1 MTPFEQKIAE
11 LIEALYLRC
20 ESFAESPHWEQEL
33 VSCVHGGLSPPGCGV
48 FAPSGKG
55 WVPAATAGNLQ
66 GLSEK
71 IIAEV
76 AARGQPLY
84 ARPWWLIPLSSS
96 RLLAV
101 HFPPFFQG
109 ENSEYLVSA
118 GRLLQAVFT
127 ATEERLAM
135 ARRASR
141 RQALLEAA
149 KDWIGIRDWD
159 RLFRE
164 ITTTATRILQ
174 CERATLFL
182 WDKRSKTL
190 IGRPALGVPGE
201 ELRIPDDR
209 GVVGQVIRAGKPARA
224 DVFHHPEAIDR
235 SVDIRLGFT
244 TRSVLCVPLVGKKG
258 VLGALEVLNKLS
270 DGFSD
275 EDEVTLTELAGF
287 ASAAVENAQEHQT
300 LLAANMQM
308 ATQAA
313 AEVELVG
320 SSPAI
325 EAIRK
330 LIRRVA
336 DTDLAVLILGEN
348 GTGKEVVARTIHFLS
363 SRKYYPFVPINCAA
377 IPETLA
383 ESELFGHEKGAF
395 TDATHTRPGK
405 FELAGKGTLFLDE
418 IGELTLACQAKLLR
432 VLEDKTFVRVGGS
445 IPLISEAR
453 ILAATNQ
460 DLAGLVRAKRFREDL
475 YYRLNVVT
483 IELPPLRARKEDV
496 PLLARYFLHKFCGPL
511 RRPIPRLTPA
521 AEAALCEYSWPG
533 NVRELRNAMERIAYL
548 VPGDVIDVEDLDFLW
563 VRGNRTAL
571 SEGTSVQGKAP
582 WADISGT
589 LSEATRRFQRRLI
602 ENVLT
607 ESGGN
612 LTEAA
617 RRLGLHRS
625 NLYRKL
631 RQLGLPIPREGTS
644 SCRPPETASE

>member
-1 MTPFEQKIAE
+1 MADFQRKIAE
-11 LIEALYLRC
+11 LIEGLCRKSDLESDPELWERNLISLIERVLSPVVCGIFAGTSRGWIPVAGLGNVRAVPEKLIAEAADRDSPLHEGAWWIIPLGSSRVLAL
-20 ESFAESPHWEQEL
+20 EL
-33 VSCVHGGLSPPGCGV
+33 PPGCQQDHRET
-48 FAPSGKG
+48 P
-55 WVPAATAGNLQ
+55 
-66 GLSEK
+66 E
-71 IIAEV
+71 
-76 AARGQPLY
+76 
-84 ARPWWLIPLSSS
+84 
-96 RLLAV
+96 LL
-101 HFPPFFQG
+101 H
-109 ENSEYLVSA
+109 SA
-118 GRLLQAVFT
+118 GRMLRSVITSIEQQ
-127 ATEERLAM
+127 LAM
-135 ARRASR
+135 TRRASR

-149 KDWIGIRDWD
+149 KDWIGIRDWS

-164 ITTTATRILQ
+164 IATTATQILQ

-201 ELRIPDDR
+201 ELRVPDDR
-209 GVVGQVIRAGKPARA
+209 GVVGQVIRTGRPARA
-224 DVFHHPEAIDR
+224 DALHQPEAIDR
-235 SVDIRLGFT
+235 SVDARLGFT

-258 VLGALEVLNKLS
+258 ILGVLEVLNKFS
-270 DGFSD
+270 NGFTD
-275 EDEVTLTELAGF
+275 EDELTLSELAGF

-300 LLAANMQM
+300 LLTANMQM

-330 LIRRVA
+330 IIRRVA

-363 SRKYYPFVPINCAA
+363 GRRYYPFVPINCAA

-395 TDATHTRPGK
+395 TDAIQTRPGK

-418 IGELTLACQAKLLR
+418 IGELTPACQAKLLR

-445 IPLISEAR
+445 IPLTSEAR

-460 DLAGLVRAKRFREDL
+460 DLGALVREKRFREDL

-483 IELPPLRARKEDV
+483 IELPPLRARKEDI
-496 PLLARYFLHKFCGPL
+496 PILARYFLQKFCGPL
-511 RRPIPRLTPA
+511 RRPVPRLTPA
-521 AEAALCEYSWPG
+521 AEKALCDYSWPG

-548 VPGDVIDVEDLDFLW
+548 VPGEEIDVADIDFLW
-563 VRGNRTAL
+563 ARGSRL
-571 SEGTSVQGKAP
+571 GSLREDSL
-582 WADISGT
+582 DRRISSMGEFT
-589 LSEATRRFQRRLI
+589 GNLSEATRQFQRRFI
-602 ENVLT
+602 ENVLAET
-607 ESGGN
+607 RGN

-617 RRLGLHRS
+617 RKLGLHRS

-631 RQLGLPIPREGTS
+631 RQLGLPVPRG
-644 SCRPPETASE
+644 

>member
-1 MTPFEQKIAE
+1 MADLQRKIAE
-11 LIEALYLRC
+11 LIEGLCRKSDLG
-20 ESFAESPHWEQEL
+20 SDSGLWEKDLISLIER
-33 VSCVHGGLSPPGCGV
+33 VLSPVVCGI
-48 FAPSGKG
+48 FAGTSHG
-55 WVPAATAGNLQ
+55 WIPVAALGNVRGVP
-66 GLSEK
+66 EK
-71 IIAEV
+71 LIAE
-76 AARGQPLY
+76 AADRDCPLLEG
-84 ARPWWLIPLSSS
+84 PWWIIPLGSS
-96 RLLAV
+96 RVLALELPPGFREQYPENRESLLL
-101 HFPPFFQG
+101 
-109 ENSEYLVSA
+109 S
-118 GRLLQAVFT
+118 GRMLRTVIISVEQQ
-127 ATEERLAM
+127 LAIT
-135 ARRASR
+135 RRATR

-149 KDWIGIRDWD
+149 KDWIGIRDWS

-164 ITTTATRILQ
+164 IATTATQILQ

-182 WDKRSKTL
+182 WDRRSKTL

-201 ELRIPDDR
+201 ELRVPDDR
-209 GVVGQVIRAGKPARA
+209 GVVGQVLRTGRPARA
-224 DVFHHPEAIDR
+224 DALHQPEAIDR
-235 SVDIRLGFT
+235 SVDARLGFT

-258 VLGALEVLNKLS
+258 ILGVLEVLNKFS
-270 DGFSD
+270 NGFTD
-275 EDEVTLTELAGF
+275 EDEITLSELAGF

-300 LLAANMQM
+300 LLTANMQM

-330 LIRRVA
+330 IIRRVA
-336 DTDLAVLILGEN
+336 NTDLAVLILGEN

-363 SRKYYPFVPINCAA
+363 DRRYYPFIPINCAA

-395 TDATHTRPGK
+395 TDAIQTRPGK

-418 IGELTLACQAKLLR
+418 IGELTPACQAKLLR

-445 IPLISEAR
+445 IPLTSEAR

-460 DLAGLVRAKRFREDL
+460 DLGALVREKRFREDL

-483 IELPPLRARKEDV
+483 IELPPLRARKEDI
-496 PLLARYFLHKFCGPL
+496 PILARYFLQKFCGPL
-511 RRPIPRLTPA
+511 RRPVPRLTPA
-521 AEAALCEYSWPG
+521 AEKALCDYSWPG

-548 VPGDVIDVEDLDFLW
+548 VPGEEIDVADLDFLW
-563 VRGNRTAL
+563 ARGNRL
-571 SEGTSVQGKAP
+571 GSLHEDSLDRK
-582 WADISGT
+582 ISSIAEFTGN
-589 LSEATRRFQRRLI
+589 LSEATRQFQRRFI

-607 ESGGN
+607 ETRGN

-617 RRLGLHRS
+617 RKLGLHRS

-631 RQLGLPIPREGTS
+631 RQLGLPIPRGQEK
-644 SCRPPETASE
+644 